1 MTPSTIVH
9 AGEVGVASVV
19 EGVAKVR
26 DSLPENI
33 KEAADRKLGGETTL
47 GKGVLAMVDTVAE
60 ESAKARAAVAEEAA
74 KAAAKKAVVEAD
86 VATALET
93 VASEESVA
101 ALGDAAASASE
112 KSRSPIRKILLGGV
126 VIGATAGGA
135 YFVWKRRK
143 QAANDSLSGVDEWA
157 PPTMPAAEAAAEEAV
172 EEAVSAEAAAEE
184 AIEKAASAEAAAE
197 EAIDEAAAAEGDKSF
212 SAQIDDAANDLAE
225 TVVDSIET
233 DDKGQGA

>member
-1 MTPSTIVH
+1 VTPSTIVH
-9 AGEVGVASVV
+9 AGEAGVASAL

-60 ESAKARAAVAEEAA
+60 ESAKARAAVAEESAKARAAAAEEAA
-74 KAAAKKAVVEAD
+74 KAAAAKAVVEAE

-93 VASEESVA
+93 VSTEENVA
-101 ALGDAAASASE
+101 ALGEAAQAASE

-126 VIGATAGGA
+126 VIGATAGGP

-157 PPTMPAAEAAAEEAV
+157 PPTVPAAQAAAKDVPEEAAADEADGGVVEAAEATEP
-172 EEAVSAEAAAEE
+172 
-184 AIEKAASAEAAAE
+184 
-197 EAIDEAAAAEGDKSF
+197 DKSF
-212 SAQIDDAANDLAE
+212 SAQIDDAANDVAE

>member
-33 KEAADRKLGGETTL
+33 KEVADRKLGGETTL

-74 KAAAKKAVVEAD
+74 KAAAAKAVVEAE
-86 VATALET
+86 VAAALET
-93 VASEESVA
+93 VSSEENIA
-101 ALGDAAASASE
+101 ALGEAAQSASE
-112 KSRSPIRKILLGGV
+112 GSRSPIRKFLLGGV

-143 QAANDSLSGVDEWA
+143 RAADDSLLGVDEWA
-157 PPTMPAAEAAAEEAV
+157 PPTGAAAERAAEQVVEEAAADEAVVEIVEAAEAAESE
-172 EEAVSAEAAAEE
+172 
-184 AIEKAASAEAAAE
+184 
-197 EAIDEAAAAEGDKSF
+197 KSF
-212 SAQIDDAANDLAE
+212 SAQIDDVANDLAE

>member
-9 AGEVGVASVV
+9 AGEAGVASAL

-74 KAAAKKAVVEAD
+74 KAAAAKAVVEAE

-93 VASEESVA
+93 VSTEENVA
-101 ALGDAAASASE
+101 ALGEAAQAASE

-157 PPTMPAAEAAAEEAV
+157 PPTVPAAQAAAKDVPEEAAADEADGGVVEAAEATEP
-172 EEAVSAEAAAEE
+172 
-184 AIEKAASAEAAAE
+184 
-197 EAIDEAAAAEGDKSF
+197 DKSF
-212 SAQIDDAANDLAE
+212 SAQIDDAANDVAE

>member
-9 AGEVGVASVV
+9 AGEAGVASAL

-74 KAAAKKAVVEAD
+74 KAAAAKAVVEAE

-93 VASEESVA
+93 VSSEENVA
-101 ALGDAAASASE
+101 ALGEAAQAASE

-157 PPTMPAAEAAAEEAV
+157 PPTVPAAQAAAKDVPEEAAADEADGGV
-172 EEAVSAEAAAEE
+172 VEAAEVTE
-184 AIEKAASAEAAAE
+184 P
-197 EAIDEAAAAEGDKSF
+197 DKSF
-212 SAQIDDAANDLAE
+212 SAQIDDAANDVAE

>member
-26 DSLPENI
+26 DALPENI

-74 KAAAKKAVVEAD
+74 KAAAAKAVVEAE
-86 VATALET
+86 VAAALET
-93 VASEESVA
+93 VSSEENVA
-101 ALGDAAASASE
+101 ALGEAAQSASE
-112 KSRSPIRKILLGGV
+112 GSRSPIRKILLGGV
-126 VIGATAGGA
+126 VIGAAAGGA
-135 YFVWKRRK
+135 YFVWRRRK
-143 QAANDSLSGVDEWA
+143 QAANDTLSGAHEWA
-157 PPTMPAAEAAAEEAV
+157 PPTGAAAEAEAEEAAEVVEAAEEAV
-172 EEAVSAEAAAEE
+172 DEVVEAAEE
-184 AIEKAASAEAAAE
+184 AES
-197 EAIDEAAAAEGDKSF
+197 DKSF
-212 SAQIDDAANDLAE
+212 SAQIDDAADHLAE

>member
-1 MTPSTIVH
+1 M
-9 AGEVGVASVV
+9 ASAL

-26 DSLPENI
+26 ESLPENI

-74 KAAAKKAVVEAD
+74 KAAAAKAVVEAE

-93 VASEESVA
+93 VSTEENVA
-101 ALGDAAASASE
+101 ALGEAAQAASE

-157 PPTMPAAEAAAEEAV
+157 PPTVPAAQAAAKDVPEEAAADEADGGVVEAAEATEP
-172 EEAVSAEAAAEE
+172 
-184 AIEKAASAEAAAE
+184 
-197 EAIDEAAAAEGDKSF
+197 DKSF
-212 SAQIDDAANDLAE
+212 SAQIDDAANDVAE

>member
-9 AGEVGVASVV
+9 AGEAGVASVV

-74 KAAAKKAVVEAD
+74 KAAAAKAVVEAE
-86 VATALET
+86 VATALEA
-93 VASEESVA
+93 VSSEENVA
-101 ALGDAAASASE
+101 ALGEAAQSASE

-143 QAANDSLSGVDEWA
+143 QAANDSLAGADEWA
-157 PPTMPAAEAAAEEAV
+157 PPTVPA
-172 EEAVSAEAAAEE
+172 AEAAAEE

-197 EAIDEAAAAEGDKSF
+197 EAVEEAAAAEAEGDKSF
-212 SAQIDDAANDLAE
+212 SAQIDDAANELAE

-233 DDKGQGA
+233 DDKGSGA